1 MLQPCIV
8 GLKCPHCIRRSGEDL
23 RRNGVEVYVFVK
35 RLMLML
41 SVESNVR
48 QMVKH
53 FSVPQVLHE
62 SANYTVLRQSIGV
75 LDLR

>member
-1 MLQPCIV
+1 MLQPCI
-8 GLKCPHCIRRSGEDL
+8 GLKCPYCIHRSGEDL

-35 RLMLML
+35 RLIFML
-41 SVESNVR
+41 SAEGNVC

-62 SANYTVLRQSIGV
+62 SANYTVLHQSIGV